1 MIQATVQIQPILKVH
16 IDFLRTLRW
25 HGTSVDTYLGKG
37 TLKIKRHSLF

>member
-25 HGTSVDTYLGKG
+25 HGTSMDTNLDKG